1 MGEIITRP
9 TPLVPMPFTGERLTS
24 DYSGQTEIEH
34 LHRYLL
40 AREWCRDKDIL
51 DVASG
56 EGYGT
61 ALLAQVARS
70 AVGVEIA
77 SDAVAHASS
86 SYIRENLH
94 YVQGDARSLPIADA
108 YRD

>member
-1 MGEIITRP
+1 MGEIIAWP
-9 TPLVPMPFTGERLTS
+9 KPSSPMAFTGERLTS
-24 DYSGQTEIEH
+24 DYGGQTQIEH

-40 AREWCRDKDIL
+40 AREWCRGKDVL

-77 SDAVAHASS
+77 PDAVAHATS
-86 SYIRENLH
+86 SYTRENLN
-94 YVQGDARSLPIADA
+94 YVQGD
-108 YRD
+108 